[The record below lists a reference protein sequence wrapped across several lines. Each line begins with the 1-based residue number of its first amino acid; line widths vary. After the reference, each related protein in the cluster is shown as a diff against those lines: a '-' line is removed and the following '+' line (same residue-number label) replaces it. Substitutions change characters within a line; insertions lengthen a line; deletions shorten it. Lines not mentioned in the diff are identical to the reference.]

1 MCVLKILAKFLTNRC
16 NVNFNLHDHC
26 IFECRT
32 RFIGMVQRNDQK
44 LSRRESNKSDDKLA
58 ERHGFLRCDP
68 PFQARFNVSVLVS
81 FPFQKHAK
89 QNFHFDSSDFN
100 SLSPHNVKENCKK
113 AFDAG
118 DQLGI
123 PRVIEPSD
131 MDMLAG
137 NSKQP
142 T

>member
-1 MCVLKILAKFLTNRC
+1 MYFK
-16 NVNFNLHDHC
+16 
-26 IFECRT
+26 
-32 RFIGMVQRNDQK
+32 ND
-44 LSRRESNKSDDKLA
+44 
-58 ERHGFLRCDP
+58 GFG
-68 PFQARFNVSVLVS
+68 F
-81 FPFQKHAK
+81 
-89 QNFHFDSSDFN
+89 SDFN

-137 NSKQP
+137 NICINILENC
-142 T
+142 

>member
-1 MCVLKILAKFLTNRC
+1 MRITYHQCL
-16 NVNFNLHDHC
+16 
-26 IFECRT
+26 
-32 RFIGMVQRNDQK
+32 
-44 LSRRESNKSDDKLA
+44 
-58 ERHGFLRCDP
+58 
-68 PFQARFNVSVLVS
+68 
-81 FPFQKHAK
+81 
-89 QNFHFDSSDFN
+89 QNNISSDFN

-137 NSKQP
+137 SKKK
-142 T
+142 